1 MRKQIQKIK
10 GKIINIIL
18 FPIRI
23 VITPIYNLYEKY
35 KSKKKYSYKT
45 IKKLVQYC
53 IDYHLNNDNN
63 IYVTLDDWISSEC
76 EDSGIY
82 SYSSLCDISW
92 GWSGE
97 HKRVKHKLNH
107 IYFNQK
113 EEYIKVIKELC
124 GTPLS
129 DEEKKKEFTGKMGN
143 GKPYL
148 TYIYYRIQDKEIC
161 KISNMKEVK

>member
-1 MRKQIQKIK
+1 MFPI
-10 GKIINIIL
+10 KII
-18 FPIRI
+18 
-23 VITPIYNLYEKY
+23 VTPIYKLNEKY

-53 IDYHLNNDNN
+53 IDYHLSNDNS
-63 IYVTLDDWISSEC
+63 IYIVLDGWISSEC

-97 HKRVKHKLNH
+97 HKRVKHKINH

-113 EEYIKVIKELC
+113 DEYIRAVKELC
-124 GTPLS
+124 GTTLS
-129 DEEKKKEFTGKMGN
+129 DEEKKKEFTRKSGNEN

-148 TYIYYRIQDKEIC
+148 AYVYYRIQDKELC
-161 KISNMKEVK
+161 KINNLDVEE